1 MAIAI
6 VITPPFKPLPNKED
20 GKSGKSASV
29 KVFGPEP
36 MSGLSPQS
44 VG

>member
-20 GKSGKSASV
+20 GKSGMSASV
-29 KVFGPEP
+29 KVFGTEE
-36 MSGLSPQS
+36 MFGSSPQS

>member
-20 GKSGKSASV
+20 GKSGKSASGH
-29 KVFGPEP
+29 KAD
-36 MSGLSPQS
+36 MQIAA
-44 VG
+44 